1 MVTRDI
7 ENIIFNQ
14 IQPGK
19 VIRLYG
25 ARRVGKTVL
34 SEVLT
39 QKLNVRTEVF
49 NGEDFNTTRILG
61 ERSLSNYK
69 QLFSDTDLIVIDEA
83 QYIKDIGL
91 ILKLIVDNLKNI
103 AILITGSS
111 AYNLFKETGEP
122 LVGRSYSFKLY
133 PFSIH
138 EISQFRSKTTILKY
152 LDDFLIYGSYPE
164 VVFLE
169 NYQEKQ
175 NYLLDIVN
183 SYLLKDI
190 LMIDG
195 IKNSAKMRN
204 LLRLIAFQ
212 SGSEVSYDEIGKQ
225 LALSRNT
232 VEKYLDLL
240 SQTYII
246 YRLPAFSKNPRKEIS
261 KSGKWY
267 FYDNGIRNALI
278 GDFRPLSKRDDTGI
292 LWENF
297 IIAERMK
304 YHNNKRHHVNFYF
317 WRSYSDQEIDLIE
330 EYDGNITATEIKF
343 SKKSV
348 KCPSSF
354 KKLYP
359 TADFKFINR
368 YNLFEFIENSS
379 TH

>member
-267 FYDNGIRNALI
+267 FYDNGIRNAIINNFNTIDMRNDI
-278 GDFRPLSKRDDTGI
+278 GM

-297 IIAERMK
+297 IVMERLK
-304 YHNNKRHHVNFYF
+304 KQEYHNILSNNYF
-317 WRSYSDQEIDLIE
+317 WRTYDQKEVDMVE
-330 EYDGNITATEIKF
+330 DRDGKLYGFEIKWNPT
-343 SKKSV
+343 KAKV
-348 KCPSSF
+348 QHEWLETYDNAEF
-354 KKLYP
+354 KVITK
-359 TADFKFINR
+359 DNFIQ
-368 YNLFEFIENSS
+368 FI
-379 TH
+379 T